1 MILHL
6 LTRVNFNTRT
16 NHREDGNYDKDALI
30 HEIIKRKRKEEIIK
44 LSTQYSLV
52 TQFTSFGTLSSTPLT
67 SHFLRFHSFVSFV
80 SLSPPTVAIEK
91 REAGEQKVE
100 GPSIEEL
107 VQKET
112 VDSLP
117 YVGWQEEKKEA
128 PVVPFKS
135 RKECLENAKV
145 AQAAQNFD
153 GTGSPPPRRVE

>member
-1 MILHL
+1 
-6 LTRVNFNTRT
+6 
-16 NHREDGNYDKDALI
+16 
-30 HEIIKRKRKEEIIK
+30 
-44 LSTQYSLV
+44 
-52 TQFTSFGTLSSTPLT
+52 
-67 SHFLRFHSFVSFV
+67 
-80 SLSPPTVAIEK
+80 VAIEK

-100 GPSIEEL
+100 GPSIDEL

-145 AQAAQNFD
+145 AQAAQNSD
-153 GTGSPPPRRVE
+153 GTGSPRRGESSNQLTIVSFLGWLVGGRVQS